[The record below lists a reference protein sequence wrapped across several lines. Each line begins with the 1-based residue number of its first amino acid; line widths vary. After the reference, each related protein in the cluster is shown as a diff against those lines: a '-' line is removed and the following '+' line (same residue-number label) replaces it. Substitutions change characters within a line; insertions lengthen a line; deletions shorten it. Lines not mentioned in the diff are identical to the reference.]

1 MAVKTNIDDIEIGV
15 DNTTNGVNSS
25 DFIETEYDPS
35 QIHTEENIEEIERK
49 KLMKTNIYSFITT
62 GIINSVPIVID
73 SIKQKKTSGV
83 TNVSKNSIIKL
94 VSSLV
99 IPAISVIDSTVL
111 NNKIDNTLRTKAG
124 FRLSDVRNVVNIVQ
138 SYPSTH
144 SVITNY
150 VTNIKEQSKGHPTVE
165 LLPAV
170 KKDAIVTNLTTIA
183 PYIVDK
189 FTDSNLS
196 FAEKCSAVLPIKIFG
211 GMVKRFA
218 STDPRLQAG
227 YNVLTSAVNVV
238 DFTNKTMGSAVRS
251 NNSGIKSNVGST
263 VGSAVDLIHDMLGQN
278 RGNISR
284 YGMGGTY
291 YDGWNGGNSFRNF

>member
-25 DFIETEYDPS
+25 DFIETEYDSS
-35 QIHTEENIEEIERK
+35 QIHTEENVEEIERK

-62 GIINSVPIVID
+62 GIINTVPIIID
-73 SIKQKKTSGV
+73 SIKQKKTTGV
-83 TNVSKNSIIKL
+83 TKVSKNSIIKL

-99 IPAISVIDSTVL
+99 VPAISVIDSTVL
-111 NNKIDNTLRTKAG
+111 NNKIDNTLKTKVG

-144 SVITNY
+144 NVITNY

-165 LLPAV
+165 LLPVV
-170 KKDAIVTNLTTIA
+170 KRDAIVTNLTTIA

-189 FTDSNLS
+189 FTDSNLT
-196 FAEKCSAVLPIKIFG
+196 FVEKCSAVIPIKIFG
-211 GMVKRFA
+211 GLVKRFV
-218 STDPRLQAG
+218 STNPKLQAG

-251 NNSGIKSNVGST
+251 NNSGIKSNVSST

-284 YGMGGTY
+284 YGMGGNY